1 MPIDY
6 KSLGSRIKEVRKRIG
21 LTQEQLAERADLST
35 THISNI
41 ENGNAIP
48 SLQAFVNIVNA
59 LSVSSD
65 ALLCDTIKNSREIY
79 QSEAQDI
86 LDSCRTIEEVRIV
99 TDTMKNTLH
108 TIRKHYKPHE

>member
-1 MPIDY
+1 MQIDY
-6 KSLGSRIKEVRKRIG
+6 KSLGSRIKEARKNKG

-59 LSVSSD
+59 LSISSD
-65 ALLCDTIKNSREIY
+65 ALLCDNVNQSRDVY
-79 QSEAQDI
+79 KSEAQEI
-86 LDSCRTIEEVRIV
+86 LDSCNTIDEVRIV
-99 TDTMKNTLH
+99 TDTMKNTLN
-108 TIRKHYKPHE
+108 TLRKYHKPH